1 MRRPDSSAL
10 GAGISILA
18 LGVVLLLQDR
28 GVIDLQA
35 GWLLAAVTATVVLA
49 VASRSLSGPA
59 PAEETTA
66 REREALRIS
75 RVGFAAAVVLG
86 GALFFFWAT
95 GVLESAGSAALAAFV
110 VTIALVLISAPLWW
124 SMARRLTA
132 ERVARARSQERAEVA
147 AHLHDSVLQT
157 LALVQRRADEPE
169 EVAKLAR
176 RQERELRSWLAGEG
190 PARPGERLADA
201 LKTVAV
207 EVEEQHGTQVEAV
220 VVGDAPLDERLE
232 ALVAATREALTN
244 AAKFAS
250 DGGPVRLYAEI
261 EARQAKVFVDD
272 RGPGFD
278 TEAVSQDRRGIR
290 ESIIGRMERHGG
302 RAEIRTGNGEG
313 TEVELTMDVVDP
325 MSETPTVVIVDDHRI
340 FRSGV
345 RAELGEA
352 VEVLGEAESIEDAV
366 RAITELEPDVVL
378 LDVHMPG
385 GGGVEVIEQV
395 SKAQATA
402 ALPRPL
408 GVRRPQGRDRHR
420 PRRSPRL
427 RHQDDHGRRARR
439 GRPPSPRRRRRL
451 LTPARRL
458 RPRRLRR
465 RPAR

>member
-1 MRRPDSSAL
+1 VRRADSSAL

-18 LGVVLLLQDR
+18 LGVILLLQDR

-35 GWLLAAVTATVVLA
+35 GWLLAAITATIVLA
-49 VASRSLSGPA
+49 VASRSLSGPT

-66 REREALRIS
+66 QEREALRIS
-75 RVGFAAAVVLG
+75 RAGFAAAVILG

-201 LKTVAV
+201 LKTAAV
-207 EVEEQHGTQVEAV
+207 EVEEQHGVQVESV

-244 AAKFAS
+244 AVKFAS

-278 TEAVSQDRRGIR
+278 TEVVSQDRRGIR

-313 TEVELTMDVVDP
+313 TEVELTMEVV
-325 MSETPTVVIVDDHRI
+325 TR
-340 FRSGV
+340 
-345 RAELGEA
+345 
-352 VEVLGEAESIEDAV
+352 
-366 RAITELEPDVVL
+366 
-378 LDVHMPG
+378 
-385 GGGVEVIEQV
+385 
-395 SKAQATA
+395 
-402 ALPRPL
+402 
-408 GVRRPQGRDRHR
+408 
-420 PRRSPRL
+420 
-427 RHQDDHGRRARR
+427 
-439 GRPPSPRRRRRL
+439 
-451 LTPARRL
+451 
-458 RPRRLRR
+458 
-465 RPAR
+465 

>member
-1 MRRPDSSAL
+1 VRRVDSSVL

-18 LGVVLLLQDR
+18 LGVVLLLEEL
-28 GVIDLQA
+28 GVVDLRP
-35 GWLLAAVTATVVLA
+35 GWLLAALTATVVLA
-49 VASRSLSGPA
+49 VASRSLGGP
-59 PAEETTA
+59 PPDEGPGSP
-66 REREALRIS
+66 EREAVRVS
-75 RVGFAAAVVLG
+75 RVGFVVAVVLG
-86 GALFFFWAT
+86 AALFFFWAT
-95 GVLESAGSAALAAFV
+95 GVLESAGSAALAALV

-201 LKTVAV
+201 LKTAAF
-207 EVEEQHGTQVEAV
+207 EVEEQHGVQVEPV

-244 AAKFAS
+244 AVKFAS

-261 EARQAKVFVDD
+261 EVRQAKVFVDD

-278 TEAVSQDRRGIR
+278 TEAVSRDRRGIR

-313 TEVELTMDVVDP
+313 TEVELTMDVV
-325 MSETPTVVIVDDHRI
+325 SR
-340 FRSGV
+340 
-345 RAELGEA
+345 
-352 VEVLGEAESIEDAV
+352 
-366 RAITELEPDVVL
+366 
-378 LDVHMPG
+378 
-385 GGGVEVIEQV
+385 
-395 SKAQATA
+395 
-402 ALPRPL
+402 
-408 GVRRPQGRDRHR
+408 
-420 PRRSPRL
+420 
-427 RHQDDHGRRARR
+427 
-439 GRPPSPRRRRRL
+439 
-451 LTPARRL
+451 
-458 RPRRLRR
+458 
-465 RPAR
+465 

>member
-1 MRRPDSSAL
+1 M
-10 GAGISILA
+10 
-18 LGVVLLLQDR
+18 
-28 GVIDLQA
+28 
-35 GWLLAAVTATVVLA
+35 
-49 VASRSLSGPA
+49 
-59 PAEETTA
+59 
-66 REREALRIS
+66 
-75 RVGFAAAVVLG
+75 GFAAAVVLG

-124 SMARRLTA
+124 SMARRLAA

-157 LALVQRRADEPE
+157 LALVQKRADEPE

-207 EVEEQHGTQVEAV
+207 EVEEQHGAQVEAV

-261 EARQAKVFVDD
+261 EAGPVKVFVDD

-278 TEAVSQDRRGIR
+278 AEAVPEDRRGIR

-302 RAEIRTGNGEG
+302 TRGDPHRIRRGNRGRAHARRER
-313 TEVELTMDVVDP
+313 P

-352 VEVLGEAESIEDAV
+352 VEVLG
-366 RAITELEPDVVL
+366 R
-378 LDVHMPG
+378 
-385 GGGVEVIEQV
+385 
-395 SKAQATA
+395 
-402 ALPRPL
+402 
-408 GVRRPQGRDRHR
+408 GRVGRGR
-420 PRRSPRL
+420 GPS
-427 RHQDDHGRRARR
+427 DHRAR
-439 GRPPSPRRRRRL
+439 
-451 LTPARRL
+451 A
-458 RPRRLRR
+458 RR
-465 RPAR
+465 RPARRPHARRRRGRGDRAGLRSAAPAAVPRALGLRRSRRT